1 MERFYLQV
9 SPTRCIGSVDSLKGF
24 AGHEHGGIRFSGWA
38 LETQS
43 HRPVQKVLLVSPE
56 GTTVG
61 AAQTGFPRPDVSRAS
76 DSPAAFDAG
85 YVGYVPADLYVKTVR
100 PYAILSDGR
109 SACPLLSDGWLSL
122 ATDASIIASF
132 HKVSLTEGLEK
143 AALPAIANVDLVR
156 VTGTGESLEIV
167 ISGWAI
173 DALSSR
179 TAMGVEAIIDGE
191 VHAAEYGIPRPD
203 VAAASANPSLV
214 NSGFRVRAA
223 PRNFTSGSHSFTLRI
238 VARDGG
244 RYTETGLITFV
255 E

>member
-1 MERFYLQV
+1 
-9 SPTRCIGSVDSLKGF
+9 
-24 AGHEHGGIRFSGWA
+24 
-38 LETQS
+38 
-43 HRPVQKVLLVSPE
+43 
-56 GTTVG
+56 
-61 AAQTGFPRPDVSRAS
+61 
-76 DSPAAFDAG
+76 
-85 YVGYVPADLYVKTVR
+85 
-100 PYAILSDGR
+100 
-109 SACPLLSDGWLSL
+109 
-122 ATDASIIASF
+122 
-132 HKVSLTEGLEK
+132 VSLTEGLEK

-191 VHAAEYGIPRPD
+191 VYAAEYGIPRPD
-203 VAAASANPSLV
+203 VAAASADPSLV

-244 RYTETGLITFV
+244 RYTETGLMTFV